1 MKTHQSVKLALFLF
15 LAVFPFWLTAQKKP
29 LNPFNLPL
37 IDNLKMY
44 DSLVKTDS
52 NQRLVDLEK
61 FIPELQLDIRYATTE
76 NFTGRKVYTIPK
88 AWARLPLAEALR
100 KVVHHLEKQGLGLKV
115 FDAYRPYAATLLFW
129 EIVKDT
135 LFVADPAKGSRHNR
149 GCSVDV
155 SLIDLKTGKEVEMP
169 TGYDDFTIYASVADK
184 PDSKRA
190 ADNRETLIRAMEQ
203 YGFRVMP
210 SEWWHYDYENWQRY
224 PLMDISLET
233 LETRR

>member
-1 MKTHQSVKLALFLF
+1 
-15 LAVFPFWLTAQKKP
+15 
-29 LNPFNLPL
+29 
-37 IDNLKMY
+37 
-44 DSLVKTDS
+44 
-52 NQRLVDLEK
+52 
-61 FIPELQLDIRYATTE
+61 
-76 NFTGRKVYTIPK
+76 
-88 AWARLPLAEALR
+88 
-100 KVVHHLEKQGLGLKV
+100 
-115 FDAYRPYAATLLFW
+115 
-129 EIVKDT
+129 
-135 LFVADPAKGSRHNR
+135 
-149 GCSVDV
+149 VDV

-169 TGYDDFTIYASVADK
+169 TGYDDFTIHASVADK